1 MQKIVTVNEAIA
13 RGHRMINVP
22 VMGIMFGTLGLCLYT
37 GIQKILPIWI
47 TPIGFLL
54 AFGLAWLYWSIMI
67 TQWRLWAFEQVRN
80 VHELKK
86 RAVMEKLI
94 WPDNSVF
101 EKTEI
106 RSTIDKERWSM
117 LQHKFEKEDEFI
129 DDSTIPSE
137 TNIYFSKGKNY
148 VEMAIMLGCLL
159 VGLYLLTKENDPIF
173 GSILSL
179 MGAYFAY
186 KEFQKASNTGPQIV
200 INDKG
205 IKTVSTEFYQW
216 KDIKNEE
223 VISEGSGKYIRH
235 YLVYDYPE
243 GSEYLQIDDLDVNQQ
258 SLSQLLVLYRGRSRK
273 NSTF

>member
-1 MQKIVTVNEAIA
+1 MQERVSVNEAIA

-47 TPIGFLL
+47 IPIGFLL

-67 TQWRLWAFEQVRN
+67 TKWRLWAFEQVRN

-86 RAVMEKLI
+86 RAVLEKLI

-106 RSTIDKERWSM
+106 RSTIDKERWDM

-148 VEMAIMLGCLL
+148 FEMAIMLGCLL

-186 KEFQKASNTGPQIV
+186 KEFQKTSNMDPQVV

-216 KDIKNEE
+216 EEVKNEE

-273 NSTF
+273 NNTF

>member
-1 MQKIVTVNEAIA
+1 MQETVSINEAIA
-13 RGHRMINVP
+13 RGHRMISVP
-22 VMGIMFGTLGLCLYT
+22 VMGIMFGTLGLCFYT

-47 TPIGFLL
+47 IPIGFLL
-54 AFGLAWLYWSIMI
+54 AFSLAWLYWSIMI

-86 RAVMEKLI
+86 RAVLEKLI

-106 RSTIDKERWSM
+106 RSKIDKERWDM

-129 DDSTIPSE
+129 DDLTIPSE

-186 KEFQKASNTGPQIV
+186 KEFQKISNTDPQVV

-205 IKTVSTEFYQW
+205 IKTVSTEFHQW
-216 KDIKNEE
+216 KEIKNEE